1 MTDDEKRD
9 LANRAVD
16 CDAWE
21 WLPGMRT
28 LPCQGQR
35 LWHLDH
41 GFHLASGKMTEDTC
55 GALPDFSD
63 PATLGC
69 LLELVRRAYD
79 APTLHLCRIEPYA
92 TGPESVIGVAGG
104 WYIDGVHSATTEAG
118 VLVSALELAGE
129 S

>member
-21 WLPGMRT
+21 WLPGMLT
-28 LPCQGQR
+28 LPCQEGHAWRR
-35 LWHLDH
+35 LE
-41 GFHLASGKMTEDTC
+41 SGWRDEF
-55 GALPDFSD
+55 GVLPDFSD

-92 TGPESVIGVAGG
+92 TGPESAIGVVGG